1 VGPGTTAAWRA
12 TVAGQS
18 RPAAPCARI
27 IRTEFQLERVDLR
40 GGGDSYEIA
49 VLFRWAGQTDLFGM
63 RFDIPPDDDDFGA
76 PDAYI
81 SVHVQENLLASG
93 YGLAN
98 AAREHADGV
107 TWLRWP
113 RA

>member
-1 VGPGTTAAWRA
+1 MPQRTRPGGNRFGDRWEA
-12 TVAGQS
+12 
-18 RPAAPCARI
+18 PAVSP
-27 IRTEFQLERVDLR
+27 EFQLERVELHGSADR
-40 GGGDSYEIA
+40 YEIA

-63 RFDIPPDDDDFGA
+63 RFGIPPDDGDSLA

-81 SVHVQENLLASG
+81 SVYVEENLLAQG

-98 AAREHADGV
+98 AAREHTDGI

-113 RA
+113 QG